1 VVARGGF
8 EHVTASREL
17 ASWRRLAAAWLVVTQ
32 APTAVLAAPV
42 LRSAEAA
49 VRFSAP
55 VTCDVALTV
64 EVADAVDVEH
74 RLEVP
79 EGTQVERLEV
89 TAGQV
94 IGEARDIGRTRSVR
108 VAPTAAGAPY
118 TLRYRVTQ
126 AASRSYRCPLWLP
139 TTPTDGRSR
148 SIQLVVTLPEG
159 AEASATMPAFA
170 WTGPRGTATL
180 PHLPAIVI
188 VPFARAGEPRP
199 WDISRAM
206 DLTALATLAGSTAWF
221 LRRRR
226 GRP

>member
-1 VVARGGF
+1 M
-8 EHVTASREL
+8 
-17 ASWRRLAAAWLVVTQ
+17 
-32 APTAVLAAPV
+32 TAVAAAAPV
-42 LRSAEAA
+42 LRMAQVVVAFTGPAA
-49 VRFSAP
+49 
-55 VTCDVALTV
+55 CDVALTV
-64 EVADAVDVEH
+64 AVAEAAEVEH
-74 RLEVP
+74 RLEVLD
-79 EGTQVERLEV
+79 GTQVERLEV
-89 TAGQV
+89 IAGQI
-94 IGEARDIGRTRSVR
+94 IGEPRAIGRTRSVR
-108 VAPTAAGAPY
+108 VGPAAAGAPY

-126 AASRSYRCPLWLP
+126 AASRAYRCPLWLP

-148 SIQLVVTLPEG
+148 RVQLDVTVPEG
-159 AEASATMPAFA
+159 AEASATMPALT

>member
-1 VVARGGF
+1 MRF
-8 EHVTASREL
+8 N
-17 ASWRRLAAAWLVVTQ
+17 
-32 APTAVLAAPV
+32 APA
-42 LRSAEAA
+42 
-49 VRFSAP
+49 
-55 VTCDVALTV
+55 TCDVALTV
-64 EVADAVDVEH
+64 EIADALEVEH
-74 RLEVP
+74 RLEVLD
-79 EGTQVERLEV
+79 GTQVELLLV
-89 TAGQV
+89 TAGQM
-94 IGEARDIGRTRSVR
+94 IGEPRDIGRTRSVR
-108 VAPTAAGAPY
+108 VVPAAVGAPY

-126 AASRSYRCPLWLP
+126 TASRFYRCPLWLP
-139 TTPTDGRSR
+139 TTPADGRSR
-148 SIQLVVTLPEG
+148 RVQLVVTVPEG

-170 WTGPRGTATL
+170 WTGRRGTATL